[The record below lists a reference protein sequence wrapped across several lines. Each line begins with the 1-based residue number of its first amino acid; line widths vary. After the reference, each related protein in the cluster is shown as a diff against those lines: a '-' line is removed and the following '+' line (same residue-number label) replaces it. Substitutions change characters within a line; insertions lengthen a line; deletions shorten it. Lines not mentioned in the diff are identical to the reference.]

1 MSLQLYYF
9 PGACSMAIHV
19 LLNEL
24 GLDVELIKGRDD
36 AKNKTPE
43 LLKVNPRGQVP
54 VLVDNG
60 KVLREDGAIMV
71 YLCDEFDSG
80 LLPSDGWERAEALQW
95 LMTANA
101 SLHPAYSRTN
111 WLKKN
116 GGTDEQIA
124 ASRAGAQE
132 IWDQIEA
139 QLNKSGPYICGENG
153 TAADILITVIGNW
166 ADPGVYTYG
175 PKTKELF
182 KKIIARPAYQ
192 KALAAENIEYK
203 AAA

>member
-60 KVLREDGAIMV
+60 KVLREGGAIMV